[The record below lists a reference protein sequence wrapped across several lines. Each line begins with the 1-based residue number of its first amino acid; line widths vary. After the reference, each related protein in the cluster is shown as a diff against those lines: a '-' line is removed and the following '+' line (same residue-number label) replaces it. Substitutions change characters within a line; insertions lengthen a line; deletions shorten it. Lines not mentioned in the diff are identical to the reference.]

1 MSHFEYNCDRS
12 QIPAINHIHVWPLNF
27 VKFHSS
33 SKLHLPPV
41 SSVDLDVR
49 NLFCYAIPPSLAQRQ
64 NNPLA
69 GASCPRAILSLR
81 SAQIEASPLYAD
93 ADRVRPM

>member
-1 MSHFEYNCDRS
+1 MKVQKHLFCERLWISHFKYNCDRS

-27 VKFHSS
+27 VKLHSS

-41 SSVDLDVR
+41 SSVDLDVP

-64 NNPLA
+64 NNPYA
-69 GASCPRAILSLR
+69 GASCL
-81 SAQIEASPLYAD
+81 
-93 ADRVRPM
+93 RVRPM